1 MNYKIE
7 SFIFILFILLKLIKM
22 ISFLYSILCC
32 IIIFI
37 LNELFEQEVK
47 QLFFYPVL
55 IFQIILTILLLQED
69 KYCITQLRH
78 KLNQSYILTNDCY
91 DKKKI

>member
-1 MNYKIE
+1 
-7 SFIFILFILLKLIKM
+7 M
-22 ISFLYSILCC
+22 ISLLYSVLCF

-37 LNELFEQEVK
+37 LNELCEQEVK

-55 IFQIILTILLLQED
+55 IFQTILTIVLLQED

-78 KLNQSYILTNDCY
+78 KLNQSYILINDCY
-91 DKKKI
+91 DKKKV